1 MKKKSGFTIVEMM
14 VTLVISVVI
23 FGVLFSF
30 LLAGQRSWHTEE
42 GYIQVGQEAR
52 RAMGR
57 MTRRLRGSEIISCTA
72 GSVTF
77 CLNSNTNTYTIDSAD
92 INNDGLTNQIVY
104 FGSGGTNVVANFIE
118 DVSFTN
124 GVSGL
129 TIGITASKETLQ
141 GDTVANTVSG
151 KITLR
156 NQ

>member
-1 MKKKSGFTIVEMM
+1 M

-23 FGVLFSF
+23 FGVLFSL

-57 MTRRLRGSEIISCTA
+57 MTRRLRGAEIISCAA

-77 CLNSNTNTYTIDSAD
+77 SLGSSTNTYTIDSAD

-104 FGSGGTNVVANFIE
+104 FGSGETNVVANFI
-118 DVSFTN
+118 DDLGFTN
-124 GVSGL
+124 GAGDL
-129 TIGITASKETLQ
+129 TITITASKGTPQ
-141 GDTVANTVSG
+141 GDAVTNTISE